1 MLCFAS
7 SASNMVTV
15 EYGEAYV
22 FIWTDFVLIS
32 MTLQCNESNMTAILI
47 EVDQK
52 LLLT

>member
-1 MLCFAS
+1 
-7 SASNMVTV
+7 MVTV